1 MNFRQRSASAP
12 MPRSKQEPQL
22 QEEVEKLR
30 MERQLAE
37 EEVQRMAEEHMNALL
52 QHVSTVERIKSTVR
66 DHSLLRNIM
75 CRVLTACSL
84 ACNAQSRV
92 CNTRHATR
100 HTGRVAG
107 DLRYRISPWALRGVM
122 RCLHFRVLRARRSG
136 GA

>member
-1 MNFRQRSASAP
+1 
-12 MPRSKQEPQL
+12 MPRAKKEPQL

-30 MERQLAE
+30 VERQLAE

-84 ACNAQSRV
+84 ACNAQPRV
-92 CNTRHATR
+92 CNTRHATSR
-100 HTGRVAG
+100 TGRVAPPVSC
-107 DLRYRISPWALRGVM
+107 DVEYRHAPLRRGVM
-122 RCLHFRVLRARRSG
+122 RCLRFRVLRARRSG
-136 GA
+136 SV